1 MPLNPRDRE
10 LKTPLHYCK
19 NELICQVLINKK
31 AKLIVRDN
39 KMCTPVHYIAGG
51 ADYKC
56 LEILLK
62 AANIVNEKDSTGK
75 TPLFYAIF
83 NTS

>member
-1 MPLNPRDRE
+1 MPLNSRDRE

-56 LEILLK
+56 L
-62 AANIVNEKDSTGK
+62 
-75 TPLFYAIF
+75 
-83 NTS
+83 